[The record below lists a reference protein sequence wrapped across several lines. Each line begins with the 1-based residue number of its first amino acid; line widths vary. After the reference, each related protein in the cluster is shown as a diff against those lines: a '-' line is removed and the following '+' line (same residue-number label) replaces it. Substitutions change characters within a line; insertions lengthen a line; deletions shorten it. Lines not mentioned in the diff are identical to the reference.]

1 MNVASADFRVIKVR
15 MNVATPKR
23 VYRQSARALAAEATG
38 ERILDAFANQ
48 LRERWFDEIRLEEV
62 AREAGVTIQTVIR
75 RFSSKEGLLDAM
87 HQRLGSE
94 IRQRREVEAGDV
106 DGAIASLIEDY
117 EEVGDLV
124 MRTLAQ
130 EDRYAAV
137 MAITDIGRSMHREW
151 ISKAFK
157 PWLDGMSRDDRRRA
171 TDALVVAGDIYVW
184 KLVRKD
190 MKRPVAEYQALMETM
205 CAAAVGLSPE
215 QIFTKPAPGDAQ

>member
-1 MNVASADFRVIKVR
+1 MNVAA
-15 MNVATPKR
+15 PKR

-38 ERILDAFANQ
+38 ERILNAFTKQ
-48 LRERWFDEIRLEEV
+48 FRERWFDEIRLEEV

-75 RFSSKEGLLDAM
+75 RFGSKEGLLDAM

-137 MAITDIGRSMHREW
+137 KAITDIGRSMHRKW
-151 ISKAFK
+151 ISKAFE
-157 PWLDGMSRDDRRRA
+157 PWLDRMPLEDDRHRA
-171 TDALVVAGDIYVW
+171 IDALVVAGDIYVW

-215 QIFTKPAPGDAQ
+215 QIFTKPALGDAE